1 MRNDPGILSFLFR
14 GNKHQKR
21 KLKSIGVIGGGDK
34 VTGAFKSECSGE
46 HPKFWDHGIG
56 IVCNIG
62 SGTWLSIVIFALE
75 MDVGYCHGNG
85 ILELYSMQLFGEE
98 SIQVLLE
105 ITCCSP
111 LQCTMQQDHCL
122 AKLFD

>member
-21 KLKSIGVIGGGDK
+21 KLKSIGVIGGRDK
-34 VTGAFKSECSGE
+34 VTGAFKSECSRE
-46 HPKFWDHGIG
+46 HPKFWDHGTG
-56 IVCNIG
+56 IACNMG

-75 MDVGYCHGNG
+75 SDVSYCHGNG
-85 ILELYSMQLFGEE
+85 IPELYSMQLFGEE
-98 SIQVLLE
+98 SIQALLE
-105 ITCCSP
+105 ISCCSA
-111 LQCTMQQDHCL
+111 LQRTMQQDFCL